1 MDASVSRSGTSAPA
15 APVTASS
22 LAQPAPLTGATLA
35 LGTIALSLATF
46 MNVLDTSIANVSIPA
61 IAGDLGVS
69 PDQGTWV
76 ITSFGVANAISLPL
90 TGWLTQ
96 RYGQVRLF
104 VVSILLF
111 IIASFL
117 CALAPTLG
125 LLIAFRV
132 LQGAV
137 AGPMIPLSQSLLL
150 SSYPKARAGS
160 ALAIWGITTLVAPVT
175 GPLLGGWITDN
186 ISWPWIFY
194 INIPVGL
201 IAVAATWVI
210 YRDRETPTRKLPIDG
225 VGLGLLVL
233 WVGALQIML
242 DKGKDLDWFGS
253 TQITVLAIAAAVGFA
268 LFVVWELTDAHP
280 VVDLRLFGRRNFWT
294 SSVAMS
300 LAYGTFFGN
309 VVLLPLWLQQYMGY
323 SSTQAGMVLAP
334 VGVLAILLTPFV
346 GRNVHRV
353 DPRLFAT
360 GAFIVLAVVLYMR
373 SGFNTSADLW
383 TLMVPT
389 IIQGAGMAIFFIPL
403 VTLSLSGLSPDRI
416 PAASGLFNFTRITA
430 GSFGTSIATTL
441 WDHRATLH
449 HAQLAERIGDANVA
463 STQALAAMQAGGLTA
478 EQSYAQLNRL
488 VDQQAFMLSANDVFY
503 ASAGIFLLLIGVVWL
518 ARPARSAATAAEAAA
533 GAH

>member
-1 MDASVSRSGTSAPA
+1 MSNGTSAA
-15 APVTASS
+15 AP
-22 LAQPAPLTGATLA
+22 PPPLGGGMLA

-61 IAGDLGVS
+61 IAGDLAVS

-104 VVSILLF
+104 VASVLLF
-111 IIASFL
+111 VVASFL
-117 CALAPTLG
+117 CALAPSLA
-125 LLIAFRV
+125 LLIVFRV

-150 SSYPKARAGS
+150 SSYPKAKAGS
-160 ALAIWGITTLVAPVT
+160 ALAIWGITTLVAPVV

-201 IAVAATWVI
+201 GAAAATWMI
-210 YRDRETPTRKLPIDG
+210 YRTRETPTHKLPIDG
-225 VGLGLLVL
+225 VGLGLLVI
-233 WVGALQIML
+233 WVGALQVML

-253 TQITVLAIAAAVGFA
+253 TQIWILAIAAVVGFA
-268 LFVVWELTDAHP
+268 LFIVWELTEAHP
-280 VVDLRLFGRRNFWT
+280 VVDLTLFARRNFWT
-294 SSVAMS
+294 SSLAMS

-323 SSTQAGMVLAP
+323 TATQAGMVLAP
-334 VGVLAILLTPFV
+334 VGLLAILLTPAV
-346 GRNVHRV
+346 GRTVHKI
-353 DPRLFAT
+353 DPRIFAT
-360 GAFIVLAVVLYMR
+360 GAFVIFALVLYMR
-373 SGFNTSADLW
+373 SEFNTQADFR
-383 TLMVPT
+383 TLMIPT
-389 IIQGAGMAIFFIPL
+389 IIQGAAVAIFFIPL
-403 VTLSLSGLSPDRI
+403 VTLSLSGLSADRI
-416 PAASGLFNFTRITA
+416 PSASGLFNFARITA

-449 HAQLAERIGDANVA
+449 HAQLVERLTGSDPA
-463 STQALAAMQAGGLTA
+463 SSQALAMLRASGLD
-478 EQSYAQLNRL
+478 EQQSYALINRL
-488 VDQQAFMLSANDVFY
+488 VDQQAFMLSANDVFFV
-503 ASAGIFLLLIGVVWL
+503 SALLFLALVGVVWL
-518 ARPARSAATAAEAAA
+518 ARPVHGAPGAGDAAA